1 MIFILPLIPGG
12 GKKLIR
18 GGGADGSII
27 IFNETELQDP
37 GNVGIDEVL
46 DEITPFFFK
55 HASAI
60 TPGDL
65 CVFTETTF
73 MLSSQLT

>member
-1 MIFILPLIPGG
+1 ML
-12 GKKLIR
+12 KKLIGR

-37 GNVGIDEVL
+37 GNVGIDDVLGEVA
-46 DEITPFFFK
+46 PFFFK
-55 HASAI
+55 HSAAI

-65 CVFTETTF
+65 
-73 MLSSQLT
+73 